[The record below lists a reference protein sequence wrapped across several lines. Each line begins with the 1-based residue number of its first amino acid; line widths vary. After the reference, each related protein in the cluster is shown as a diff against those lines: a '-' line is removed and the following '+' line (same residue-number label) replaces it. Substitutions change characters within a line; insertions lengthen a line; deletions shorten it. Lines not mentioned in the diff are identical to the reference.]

1 MDIKWIIL
9 DVDGVLTDGKL
20 IYTSNGEEVKEFS
33 AKDGLGLAAAHKAGL
48 SLAII
53 TARVSPMVERRAKE
67 LKFDALLMGHANKT
81 DALRSLC
88 ESHHIELENIA
99 YMGDDLNDL
108 GALSLLGLPMA
119 PQNAAPEVKRVAQFV
134 SNYNGGSG
142 AVRDAVEYILKSQNM
157 WDSVV
162 QDYTMEAHNHGQ

>member
-33 AKDGLGLAAAHKAGL
+33 AKDGLGLAAAHEAGL

-81 DALRSLC
+81 DALHSLC

-108 GALSLLGLPMA
+108 GALSLVGLPMA